1 MADTRAGPAPRA
13 ASQEVEMDRPSDS
26 SRNDG
31 FRQAMLKA
39 ALDTTPQLT
48 EENYSVWKD
57 KMSGLLELRGVLD
70 ALESPTTQLSKD
82 ENAELKLLL
91 ISKMD
96 SVTHNNVIN
105 SDNRNSAKEMW
116 RSIKERF
123 ASSQS
128 SNRARI
134 FNDFLYLTFK
144 EDAIE
149 SFITDV
155 RISIKKM
162 VDVGI
167 DLPQDILAYL
177 VLFKFPA
184 SLHLLKRQI
193 MHSDK
198 DLQVE
203 FVCNHLTQFNNESKA
218 ETRDMTS
225 NEAALYAGKNE
236 KFNRTMRNAKS
247 GQPSKGSRCT
257 EGYHNPKQD
266 SNHNSDSCWHL
277 HPDKAPEWWRENQ
290 DKWKNGKDK
299 GQVNYYM
306 SLVTL
311 WINHGEAKSRIVL
324 DSGASAH
331 IFNDRRYFSKLELKE
346 LDSIKTGK
354 AGATM
359 PIKGTGE
366 VNLQWDDRVITLK
379 NCLYVPDI
387 VINLIS
393 PGCLDNKGCVVSS
406 SNGRFQVKKD
416 SQIILKG
423 SVKDNLYTVDEPVSV
438 GANTSENQTALLSLQ
453 EIHESYGHA
462 SIGRLDRL
470 IPKSFSNSD
479 KATFECKS
487 CTLSK
492 ITKQPFKGIS
502 TSATKPFEKIHLD
515 LIGPIDP
522 ESRERHRFIL
532 TVVDNYTGYLAGFPL
547 LKKDDTTDALINL
560 LEHENKRLGYYPNW
574 GEEESPWKKMHGKE
588 LPIGYVKPIGTPA
601 VFVNQRRI
609 KGRKFHEK
617 GEEGVLNQKLRNPE
631 N

>member
-1 MADTRAGPAPRA
+1 
-13 ASQEVEMDRPSDS
+13 
-26 SRNDG
+26 
-31 FRQAMLKA
+31 
-39 ALDTTPQLT
+39 
-48 EENYSVWKD
+48 
-57 KMSGLLELRGVLD
+57 
-70 ALESPTTQLSKD
+70 
-82 ENAELKLLL
+82 
-91 ISKMD
+91 MD

-105 SDNRNSAKEMW
+105 SENRNSAKEMW

-128 SNRARI
+128 SNRAQI
-134 FNDFLYLTFK
+134 FNEFLYLTFK
-144 EDAIE
+144 EDTIE

-162 VDVGI
+162 VD
-167 DLPQDILAYL
+167 
-177 VLFKFPA
+177 
-184 SLHLLKRQI
+184 
-193 MHSDK
+193 
-198 DLQVE
+198 
-203 FVCNHLTQFNNESKA
+203 FNNESKA
-218 ETRDMTS
+218 KTRDTTS

-247 GQPSKGSRCT
+247 SQSSKGSRCT

-311 WINHGEAKSRIVL
+311 WINHGEAKSRLIL

-346 LDSIKTGK
+346 LNSIKTGK

-359 PIKGTGE
+359 AIKGTGE
-366 VNLQWDDRVITLK
+366 VTLQWDNRVITLK
-379 NCLYVPDI
+379 DCLYVPDI

-406 SNGRFQVKKD
+406 SNGQFQVKRD
-416 SQIILKG
+416 SQVVLKG
-423 SVKDNLYTVDEPVSV
+423 SVKNNLYTVDEPTSV
-438 GANTSENQTALLSLQ
+438 GANLSEKLTALLSLQ

-462 SIGRLDRL
+462 SIGRLGRF
-470 IPKSFSNSD
+470 IPNSFSNSD

-502 TSATKPFEKIHLD
+502 TSAAKPFEKIHLD

-547 LKKDDTTDALINL
+547 LKKDDTTDVLINL

-574 GEEESPWKKMHGKE
+574 VCSDGGGEFVNKRGEQNIVGEEESPWKKMHGKE